1 MSLKP
6 WILSHSDILTIQTA
20 PQAFPVRSA
29 ALLPVA
35 SVLAAAGST
44 QNGRF

>member
-29 ALLPVA
+29 LLPVA